1 MFLEA
6 RRHIKLTLLLAK
18 RWLEIMDTLVTGKTY
33 IFITGAAK
41 SLITVLHKNENSI
54 HVFDHKKQA
63 DRDIQMSVLNT
74 GFCFEMVYA
83 PSKVEIDVDSI
94 LDGPIQKSC
103 CVFKLSFKRLTAL
116 FYVERELL
124 LKSIISLD
132 MLFVSRRETSL

>member
-94 LDGPIQKSC
+94 LD
-103 CVFKLSFKRLTAL
+103 VFWSNPK
-116 FYVERELL
+116 ELL
-124 LKSIISLD
+124 RLQAIVQAIDRVIL
-132 MLFVSRRETSL
+132 RRKRTIA